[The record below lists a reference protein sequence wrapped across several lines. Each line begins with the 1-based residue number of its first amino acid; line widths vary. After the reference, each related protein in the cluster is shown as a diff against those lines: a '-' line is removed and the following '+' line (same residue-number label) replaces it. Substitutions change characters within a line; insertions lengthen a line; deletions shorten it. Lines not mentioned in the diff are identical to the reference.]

1 MCNECLK
8 LPFPVSLEYVPYL
21 WQQSDI
27 LIFLV
32 DLDNYDTFSTS
43 YLSKIELKYLERLQ
57 TSYFKKRYIVSRTVL
72 KHIICKI
79 ANEQSASEIFTYK
92 NECGKVCVLN
102 HNELRIC
109 ISYTESLAVLAISKV
124 DVGIDIEL
132 ARKLALKSTFEN
144 FHKETSLVDE
154 TAGETDLLKI
164 WTLKESYSKFSNKKM
179 HLVFNKELD
188 LNSVNYSTYVLDNK
202 YLISI
207 VTSQRSYVTTINRLQ
222 KIECSW
228 D

>member
-1 MCNECLK
+1 MCKEYLK

-27 LIFLV
+27 LVFLV

-79 ANEQSASEIFTYK
+79 ANEQSASEISTYK
-92 NECGKVCVLN
+92 NKYGKVCVFN

-132 ARKLALKSTFEN
+132 ARKLALKSTFKN
-144 FHKETSLVDE
+144 FHKKTSLVDKI
-154 TAGETDLLKI
+154 TGETDLLKI
-164 WTLKESYSKFSNKKM
+164 WTLKEAYSKFSNKKM
-179 HLVFNKELD
+179 HLVFNKELE
-188 LNSVNYSTYVLDNK
+188 LNSVNYSTYVLDNN

-207 VTSQRSYVTTINRLQ
+207 VTSQGSYVTIINRLQ
-222 KIECSW
+222 KIECNW

>member
-1 MCNECLK
+1 MCNKYLK

-27 LIFLV
+27 LVFLV
-32 DLDNYDTFSTS
+32 DLDNYDIFSTS

-57 TSYFKKRYIVSRTVL
+57 TSYFRKRYIVSRTVL

-79 ANEQSASEIFTYK
+79 TNEQSASEISTYK
-92 NECGKVCVLN
+92 NECGKVCVHN

-109 ISYTESLAVLAISKV
+109 ISYTGSLTVLAISKV

-132 ARKLALKSTFEN
+132 ARKLALKSTFKN
-144 FHKETSLVDE
+144 FHKKISFVGEIID
-154 TAGETDLLKI
+154 ETDLLKI
-164 WTLKESYSKFSNKKM
+164 WTLKEAYSKFSNKKM

-188 LNSVNYSTYVLDNK
+188 LKSVNYSTYVLDNK
-202 YLISI
+202 YLISV
-207 VTSQRSYVTTINRLQ
+207 VTSEGPYVTIVNRLQ
-222 KIECSW
+222 KIECNW

>member
-1 MCNECLK
+1 M
-8 LPFPVSLEYVPYL
+8 PFPVSLEYVPYL

-27 LIFLV
+27 LVFLV

-43 YLSKIELKYLERLQ
+43 YLSKIELKYLDRLQ
-57 TSYFKKRYIVSRTVL
+57 TSYFKKRYIVSRTIL

-79 ANEQSASEIFTYK
+79 ANEQSASEISTYK
-92 NECGKVCVLN
+92 NKYGKVCVLN

-132 ARKLALKSTFEN
+132 ARKLALKSIFKN
-144 FHKETSLVDE
+144 FHKKTSLVDKI
-154 TAGETDLLKI
+154 TGETDLLKI
-164 WTLKESYSKFSNKKM
+164 WTLKEAYSKFSNKKM

-207 VTSQRSYVTTINRLQ
+207 VTSQGSYVTIINRLQ
-222 KIECSW
+222 KIECDW